1 MNIPLTPGTKY
12 LLDRATEVI
21 VLKSSTRSNSSYNVE
36 LPGRSVETVE
46 RERLTPLTQSESIRV
61 NVL

>member
-12 LLDRATEVI
+12 LLDRSTEVI

-36 LPGRSVETVE
+36 LPGRSVEMVE
-46 RERLTPLTQSESIRV
+46 RERLTPLTESESLRM
-61 NVL
+61 NAL